1 MINRENLE
9 KLIHEVKS
17 DEELIE
23 LIQSCLESFG
33 EYHHGIYDMETN
45 LMLYNSKDM
54 EMEEWQSFYSE
65 MDDDRNINHN
75 QVISS
80 VRILNRMAAK
90 ESLPPIYEG
99 TVSEESPY
107 REEIADAVFAYIETI
122 IRNRR

>member
-1 MINRENLE
+1 
-9 KLIHEVKS
+9 
-17 DEELIE
+17 
-23 LIQSCLESFG
+23 
-33 EYHHGIYDMETN
+33 
-45 LMLYNSKDM
+45 MLYNSKDM

-65 MDDDRNINHN
+65 MDDDRNKNHN

-90 ESLPPIYEG
+90 EGLPPIYEG

-107 REEIADAVFAYIETI
+107 RQEIADAVFAYIETI